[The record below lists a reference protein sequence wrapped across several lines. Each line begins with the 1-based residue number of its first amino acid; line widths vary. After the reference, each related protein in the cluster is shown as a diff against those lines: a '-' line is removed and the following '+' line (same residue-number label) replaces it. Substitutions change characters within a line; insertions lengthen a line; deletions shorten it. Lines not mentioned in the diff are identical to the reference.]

1 MNGKYRRSGG
11 KRYWRACPSC
21 KVFVPVIP
29 PPPPPPPPP
38 TPQLLEGDLVIE
50 LQFSTVTLPVQ
61 LGSGQQIGV
70 FWNWD
75 GMDTQSLGT
84 GITYTTGPVTS
95 PDLSGP
101 HPVVIRCTDW
111 TCWKAAGITGN
122 LRDQLLRIL
131 QWGNFE
137 SSEVDLFRECDFL
150 TTTGE
155 GVGVLMPMPSGPIPS
170 AGAPTFSTTCAGCF
184 AGCSALTT
192 LTNAAAWT
200 FVNVIDTSE
209 MFRDCTVFNQDVT
222 SWGSNMGNVRNMS
235 DMFNGAAAFNN
246 GGVAGTD
253 LVWDV
258 VNVTNM
264 ASMFNGAAAFNQ
276 LLAHPISLAAWQVGN
291 VTDMSEMFAGATVFN
306 QPLANQVLHP
316 QLSWDVGNVRNMSG
330 MFNGAAAFNNGSN
343 GLIPFWL
350 VWNVVNVTNMAS
362 MFNGAAAF
370 NQLLIDLDPPFP
382 PGSPIAWQVGNVT
395 DMSDMFAGAAAF
407 NNWNGVTGTDLVLDV
422 GNVRSMARMFNNA
435 AAFNQSL
442 ADPSLAAWQVGN
454 VTDMSEMF
462 SGATVFNQPLA
473 SQLPPQL
480 NWDVG
485 NVRNMSAM
493 FHDAVAFNNGEVA
506 GTNLVWL
513 VWNVGNVRNMANMF
527 NTARAFNQVLID
539 PSLLDPSGNAVPW
552 QVGNVTDMTSMFK
565 DADAFNQN
573 LSDWDVGSVTSM
585 EEMFKVAL
593 SFNNGGASLVLS
605 NTQNVTN
612 MKQMFCGAK
621 AFNQEI
627 DCSMQAVVNM
637 IDFFKVCDA
646 VMPIEMS
653 LTQANYNAFLANID
667 AQILTLQ
674 TDVSFTGVTGNGAG
688 IDPTLSLSYGSLTT
702 VPPGWTI
709 N

>member
-480 NWDVG
+480 NWDVS
-485 NVRNMSAM
+485 NVRNMSEM
-493 FHDAVAFNNGEVA
+493 FKYALAFNNGVVA
-506 GTNLVWL
+506 ESWL
-513 VWNVGNVRNMANMF
+513 VWDVGNVTSMVRMF
-527 NTARAFNQVLID
+527 DNARAFNQ
-539 PSLLDPSGNAVPW
+539 LLAHPVSFAAW
-552 QVGNVTDMTSMFK
+552 QVGNVTDMTEMFK
-565 DADAFNQN
+565 NALVFNRN
-573 LSDWDVGSVTSM
+573 LSDWNVSNVTSI
-585 EEMFKVAL
+585 ENMFKIAAN
-593 SFNNGGASLVLS
+593 FNNGGVPLAW
-605 NTQNVTN
+605 NTVKVTN
-612 MKQMFCGAK
+612 MKEMFCRAF

-627 DCSMQAVVNM
+627 EFTNMSQVTTMESMFVGCPASGGDPPM
-637 IDFFKVCDA
+637 A
-646 VMPIEMS
+646 Y
-653 LTQANYNAFLANID
+653 TQASYEAFIDNIILFAFPMGLQNGVAFTNTVLCPLVNVVPLNALV
-667 AQILTLQ
+667 LQ
-674 TDVSFTGVTGNGAG
+674 NVYQWIIT
-688 IDPTLSLSYGSLTT
+688 
-702 VPPGWTI
+702 
-709 N
+709 

>member
-276 LLAHPISLAAWQVGN
+276 LL
-291 VTDMSEMFAGATVFN
+291 
-306 QPLANQVLHP
+306 
-316 QLSWDVGNVRNMSG
+316 
-330 MFNGAAAFNNGSN
+330 
-343 GLIPFWL
+343 
-350 VWNVVNVTNMAS
+350 
-362 MFNGAAAF
+362 
-370 NQLLIDLDPPFP
+370 IDLDPPFP

-422 GNVRSMARMFNNA
+422 GNVRSMARMFNNAAAFNQFLAHPISLAAWQVGNVTDMTEMFAGATVFNQPLSNQFILSQNWNVGNVRNMSGMFNGAAAFNNGGAFLLWNVGNVTNMAKMFASA

-513 VWNVGNVRNMANMF
+513 VWNVGNVRNMAYMF

>member
-21 KVFVPVIP
+21 KVFVPVI

-382 PGSPIAWQVGNVT
+382 PV
-395 DMSDMFAGAAAF
+395 
-407 NNWNGVTGTDLVLDV
+407 VL
-422 GNVRSMARMFNNA
+422 
-435 AAFNQSL
+435 
-442 ADPSLAAWQVGN
+442 
-454 VTDMSEMF
+454 
-462 SGATVFNQPLA
+462 
-473 SQLPPQL
+473 
-480 NWDVG
+480 
-485 NVRNMSAM
+485 
-493 FHDAVAFNNGEVA
+493 
-506 GTNLVWL
+506 
-513 VWNVGNVRNMANMF
+513 
-527 NTARAFNQVLID
+527 
-539 PSLLDPSGNAVPW
+539 
-552 QVGNVTDMTSMFK
+552 
-565 DADAFNQN
+565 
-573 LSDWDVGSVTSM
+573 
-585 EEMFKVAL
+585 
-593 SFNNGGASLVLS
+593 
-605 NTQNVTN
+605 
-612 MKQMFCGAK
+612 
-621 AFNQEI
+621 
-627 DCSMQAVVNM
+627 
-637 IDFFKVCDA
+637 
-646 VMPIEMS
+646 
-653 LTQANYNAFLANID
+653 
-667 AQILTLQ
+667 
-674 TDVSFTGVTGNGAG
+674 
-688 IDPTLSLSYGSLTT
+688 
-702 VPPGWTI
+702 
-709 N
+709 